1 MISVLLNGSRV
12 CGKLVSDGEN
22 WEVESMRKKP
32 TRYIS
37 DSINNKKDDRK
48 ISYQLLKKK
57 KSKISTAL
65 PLQCR
70 LGDHRL
76 RTPCRAVGV

>member
-57 KSKISTAL
+57 KI
-65 PLQCR
+65 
-70 LGDHRL
+70 
-76 RTPCRAVGV
+76 